1 MLVVFSSGMICNAV
15 LGEPILAPLRN
26 TPQVVVATVVW
37 LVRKKNENKNHKS
50 IKNLKNEKIKKIKI
64 TLSFLIYL
72 LFLF

>member
-50 IKNLKNEKIKKIKI
+50 IKNLKNEKKI

-72 LFLF
+72 LFPF